1 MGPDAMAKKETTLYV
16 RNMVCPRCIRVVR
29 DELAALGLDVRSVT
43 LGEVT
48 LGGGRDR
55 LPLERIAAALAAN
68 GFGIVED
75 RRVKTIEK
83 VKHAALKLARHDYEK
98 HPLRMKDSAFIAKE
112 VGLDYHHLTT
122 LFSQVESVTIEQYVI
137 LQRIEY
143 AKELLKYGELTLGE
157 ISYRM
162 GYSSAAHFSTQFR
175 KVTGMTPSAFR
186 AMGGPSRTPLDAVAP
201 GR

>member
-1 MGPDAMAKKETTLYV
+1 MAQKETTTLYV

-29 DELAALGLDVRSVT
+29 DELAAMGLDVRSVA
-43 LGEVT
+43 LGEVV
-48 LGGGRDR
+48 LAGERGS
-55 LPLERIAAALAAN
+55 LPLDRIRKVLEEN

-75 RRVKTIEK
+75 RRAKTIER
-83 VKHAALKLARHDYEK
+83 VKHAALKLARNDYEK
-98 HPLRMKDSAFIAKE
+98 HPVRTKDSEFIAKD
-112 VGLDYHHLTT
+112 VGLDYHHLTS

-143 AKELLKYGELTLGE
+143 AKELLKYGELTLSE

-162 GYSSAAHFSTQFR
+162 GYSSVAHLSTQFK

-186 AMGGPSRTPLDAVAP
+186 AMGAPARRPIDGVAP
-201 GR
+201 DR